1 MKWIWISFIFYC
13 TISNGQS
20 VETAS
25 RTWEISTSFSYGSE
39 NSIGNPG
46 FMLTSEYERFVSS
59 SISVS
64 GRIGFFY
71 SVGGYNFDDDFLSFG
86 CLSAGLYLSHISR
99 FNEGRS
105 YVRLSGGLSY
115 FHSTSHITYEAVTG
129 TFETITEV
137 LSKPGYGLSLEG
149 GKFISERFGLG
160 GYLQIYSYQIFGDI
174 TVLGVNARFRIN

>member
-1 MKWIWISFIFYC
+1 MKWLCIPLILYYTVS
-13 TISNGQS
+13 SGQS
-20 VETAS
+20 VGAN
-25 RTWEISTSFSYGSE
+25 RIWEISTSFSYGSE
-39 NSIGNPG
+39 NNIGNPG
-46 FMLTSEYERFVSS
+46 FMLTTEYER
-59 SISVS
+59 ILTNTLSVS
-64 GRIGFFY
+64 GRVGFFY
-71 SVGGYNFDDDFLSFG
+71 SMPWFHMDDDFLSFG
-86 CLSAGLYLSHISR
+86 CLSAGLYLNHTSR

-105 YVRLSGGLSY
+105 YVRLSGGFSY
-115 FHSTSHITYEAVTG
+115 FHSTSHITHEAVTG